1 MCVYIYI
8 YRYAYV
14 CIYIYRENLH
24 LGFRHLGLIVFQ
36 GARLNGGT
44 DSEGAQ
50 SPIFQR
56 RSAAHISRMSS
67 QLEGSWIWV

>member
-1 MCVYIYI
+1 MYVCVYIDMHM
-8 YRYAYV
+8 YV
-14 CIYIYRENLH
+14 YIYRENLH

-67 QLEGSWIWV
+67 QFEGSWICV